1 MIAAEDGSWLE
12 LRQGEDPAA
21 LSAELGALAQ
31 K

>member
-1 MIAAEDGSWLE
+1 LDGSWLE

-21 LSAELGALAQ
+21 LAAELAALAQ